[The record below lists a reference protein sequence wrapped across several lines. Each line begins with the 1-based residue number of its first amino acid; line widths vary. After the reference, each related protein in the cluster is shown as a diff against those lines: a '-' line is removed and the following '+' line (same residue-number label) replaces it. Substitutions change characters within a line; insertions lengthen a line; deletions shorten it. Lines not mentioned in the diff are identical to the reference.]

1 MRKVIAALILFLLC
15 SSVAYADTSI
25 LLGGSYYLHLVEQR
39 LLNRARGGYVGVT
52 SYLDYPSVGFTGSYS
67 VYGADKVILYQDYPY
82 ERQVYDYENNV
93 TLLKVLAGFRIAGFS
108 VGGG

>member
-1 MRKVIAALILFLLC
+1 M
-15 SSVAYADTSI
+15 
-25 LLGGSYYLHLVEQR
+25 
-39 LLNRARGGYVGVT
+39 NRDRGGYVGVT

-93 TLLKVLAGFRIAGFS
+93 TLLKVLAGFRISGFRLAEDGFHYGIQLRAHQGPTLS
-108 VGGG
+108 PVLLWQSLLRRRCHQGSS